1 MNCVL
6 PIKESVLV
14 VCVVLLKLI
23 VIQKLDGMTKSSESS
38 KHLRNYIDHC
48 FIKDTILNIFPKI
61 TEKFWS
67 YFYTKTRSFA
77 FHMRFTASV
86 YTEKVASSVLHFFTS
101 MIYSARDISNIQVSS
116 KHLLTSQSHQS
127 SPLNVHTPAYVT
139 LVWCM

>member
-23 VIQKLDGMTKSSESS
+23 IIQKLDGMTKSSESS

-67 YFYTKTRSFA
+67 YFYTKTKSFA

-139 LVWCM
+139 LIWCM

>member
-86 YTEKVASSVLHFFTS
+86 YTEKAASSVLHFFTS

>member
-14 VCVVLLKLI
+14 VCVILLKLI
-23 VIQKLDGMTKSSESS
+23 VIQKLDGITKSSESS

>member
-67 YFYTKTRSFA
+67 YFYTKTKSFA

-127 SPLNVHTPAYVT
+127 SPLNVHTPTYVT

>member
-14 VCVVLLKLI
+14 VCVILLKLI
-23 VIQKLDGMTKSSESS
+23 IIQKLDGMTKSSESS

>member
-14 VCVVLLKLI
+14 VCVILLKLI

>member
-14 VCVVLLKLI
+14 VCVILLKLI

-139 LVWCM
+139 LIWCM

>member
-14 VCVVLLKLI
+14 VCVILLKLI

-127 SPLNVHTPAYVT
+127 SPVNVHTPAYVT

>member
-23 VIQKLDGMTKSSESS
+23 IIQKLDGMTKSSESS

-139 LVWCM
+139 LIWCM

>member
-6 PIKESVLV
+6 PIKESFLV

-67 YFYTKTRSFA
+67 YFYTKTKSFA

>member
-67 YFYTKTRSFA
+67 YFYTKTKSFA

>member
-14 VCVVLLKLI
+14 VCVILLKLI

-67 YFYTKTRSFA
+67 YFYTKTKSFA

>member
-14 VCVVLLKLI
+14 VCVILLKLI

-116 KHLLTSQSHQS
+116 EHLLTSQSHQS

>member
-14 VCVVLLKLI
+14 VCVILLKLI

-38 KHLRNYIDHC
+38 KHLRNYNDHC

>member
-14 VCVVLLKLI
+14 VCVILLKLI

-127 SPLNVHTPAYVT
+127 SPLNVHTPAYLT